1 MQHLFWGI
9 PCGIYWALAWV
20 AGKRKET
27 ADAARCFL
35 DGYFLAL
42 LCFCILPF
50 AMKSGYFYGAV
61 LLSALG
67 VIGGVLLEKG
77 QKMGALTTAFLFTA
91 VTAFYFMQKS
101 PLSAVGACALAF
113 FGGIGLY
120 AACCG
125 ILPEEIPLRKQL
137 LLALLGGSGFL
148 LGTAYFGGF
157 FC

>member
-42 LCFCILPF
+42 LCFGILPF

-67 VIGGVLLEKG
+67 VIGGVLLEKA
-77 QKMGALTTAFLFTA
+77 QKTDSLTTAFLFTA
-91 VTAFYFMQKS
+91 VTAFYFIQKS
-101 PLSAVGACALAF
+101 PLSVVEACGLAF
-113 FGGIGLY
+113 FGGMGLY

-125 ILPEEIPLRKQL
+125 ILPEEIPLQTQL
-137 LLALLGGSGFL
+137 LSAVVGGGGFL
-148 LGTAYFGGF
+148 LGTVCFGGF